1 MIQFTQK
8 SAKFK
13 IKVNAKPIV
22 SQWPHYFC
30 HQNFRRLL
38 AQSSTKK
45 EKVLQKKK
53 KTHTQKSWWYHF
65 HSLGAEATTES
76 DD

>member
-13 IKVNAKPIV
+13 IKLMLNQL
-22 SQWPHYFC
+22 SLSGLTTFC

-53 KTHTQKSWWYHF
+53 KNTEKKSW
-65 HSLGAEATTES
+65 
-76 DD
+76 